1 MRKLKLDLDSLD
13 VASFDVRTADEVAGT
28 VNGHDTTFTKY
39 PCRSIDSGCI
49 SDPGT
54 CPNTYYCYT
63 SIC

>member
-1 MRKLKLDLDSLD
+1 MRKLKLDLDALD
-13 VASFDVRTADEVAGT
+13 VTSFDVRAAGGKAGT
-28 VNGHDTTFTKY
+28 VEGYATTYTKY